1 MGSGPPRPSS
11 QHEGDLFAPKGQK
24 AGNKRERQEMGDEE
38 EREGGK
44 GEAGKIFAPEGQRTT
59 SG

>member
-1 MGSGPPRPSS
+1 MGSGHPRPSS
-11 QHEGDLFAPKGQK
+11 QNEGELFAPKGQK

-44 GEAGKIFAPEGQRTT
+44 GEAGKIFAPEDRK
-59 SG
+59 SVV